1 MTVNAKIAKA
11 DYNTIR
17 TKVVDVLG
25 VGSIDYGYGQT
36 VRSSAVDESNKVT
49 VNEWGNLYYDIVN
62 CFVHQTGAGPASA
75 TLAVDGSVIKHST
88 DITTI
93 TAERS
98 GTNLLVYQ
106 VASGML
112 AVGQTISGTGIVGT
126 PVITAASGPLTVTVT
141 HSAVSPPTVTGTGP
155 YSVTYTIPV
164 EPLAPP
170 VALVTGAATTGAATS
185 TTNPP
190 VAGGISYVIAGN
202 SNPTFNGTFIA
213 SASTT
218 TSITLRYQNDPLRTV
233 SPTYATNLSVTARAV
248 YDAAGGLSAVGPN
261 GIFTGKSIFY
271 LTASDYNTA
280 ITSGRFSIGDGISG
294 TGIPSNTHIT
304 AIASAKT
311 VIGSDEYYAI
321 TINNSFS
328 ATQSGTVL
336 LSVGSADTRLK
347 LSSTVGIETGMTISG
362 TGFSTQTVSSILN
375 ATVIILS
382 AAPST
387 TPSGTITFRVPYGSG
402 TTTLA
407 SSPTSNPWG
416 RNIWTLNTSQTL
428 SSRSLTAENT
438 ATTHPIT
445 QYDTFANTIRTN
457 RFNVGA
463 GQSFT
468 TTKGT
473 VSETWPG
480 TYGASW
486 NTTIKSTIR
495 VQFTSAANARHFFN
509 SGGEIRFNS
518 SRTGSTARAQDLAWT
533 TLLTT
538 AATKAFGG
546 NKPTIG
552 VGALNGTNFYRLTS
566 TFQEWTFTSYSSPYT
581 ANKWSITARC
591 RDVANNSLGTSA
603 DIEFQ
608 SEWID
613 GYVDPGNFPL
623 DVPQD
628 VDKVTGT
635 ISLTVTTLEATGILQ
650 PSGAGTFVV
659 ESPIVTIS
667 AITP

>member
-185 TTNPP
+185 TTSPP

-248 YDAAGGLSAVGPN
+248 YDAAGGLSAAGPN

>member
-1 MTVNAKIAKA
+1 MSVNSKIRKS

-112 AVGQTISGTGIVGT
+112 AVDQTISGTGIVGT

-321 TINNSFS
+321 TVNNSFS
-328 ATQSGTVL
+328 STQSGTVS
-336 LSVGSADTRLK
+336 LSVGSAGTRLK
-347 LSSTVGIETGMTISG
+347 LSSTAGIETGMTISG

-387 TPSGTITFRVPYGSG
+387 TPSGAITFSVPYGSG

-428 SSRSLTAENT
+428 SSRSLTAENI
-438 ATTHPIT
+438 TTPYPIT
-445 QYDTFANTIRTN
+445 QYDTFANTIVPN

-486 NTTIKSTIR
+486 NTTIRSTIR

-552 VGALNGTNFYRLTS
+552 VGTLNGQNFYRLTN

-613 GYVDPGNFPL
+613 GYVDPGSMFL
-623 DVPQD
+623 DVPND

-650 PSGAGTFVV
+650 PVGTGAFAV
-659 ESPIVTIS
+659 ESPIVTVS

>member
-36 VRSSAVDESNKVT
+36 VRSSAVDEDSKVT
-49 VNEWGNLYYDIVN
+49 VNEWGNLYYDILN
-62 CFVHQTGAGPASA
+62 CYVHQTGSGPASPSS
-75 TLAVDGSVIKHST
+75 AVDGDIIKSDN

-126 PVITAASGPLTVTVT
+126 PVITAASGPLTVTVS
-141 HSAVSPPTVTGTGP
+141 HSTVSPPTVTGVGP
-155 YSVTYTIPV
+155 YSVTYTIPT
-164 EPLAPP
+164 EPISPP
-170 VALVTGAATTGAATS
+170 VAVTS
-185 TTNPP
+185 IP
-190 VAGGISYVIAGN
+190 VTGGISYVIAGN
-202 SNPTFNGTFIA
+202 SNATFNGTFIA
-213 SASTT
+213 TASTT
-218 TSITLRYQNDPLRTV
+218 TSITLRYQNDPLRRV

-261 GIFTGKSIFY
+261 GIYIGKSIFY
-271 LTASDYNTA
+271 LTVSDYNTA
-280 ITSGRFSIGDGISG
+280 VTSGSFSIGDGISG

-321 TINNSFS
+321 TVNNSFS
-328 ATQSGTVL
+328 STQSGTVS
-336 LSVGSADTRLK
+336 LSVGSAGTRLK
-347 LSSTVGIETGMTISG
+347 LSSTAGIETGMTISG

-387 TPSGTITFRVPYGSG
+387 TPSGAITFSVPYGSG

-428 SSRSLTAENT
+428 SSRSLTAENI
-438 ATTHPIT
+438 TTPYPIT
-445 QYDTFANTIRTN
+445 QYDTFANTIVAN

-486 NTTIKSTIR
+486 NTTIRSTIR

-552 VGALNGTNFYRLTS
+552 VGTLNGQNFYRLTN

-613 GYVDPGNFPL
+613 GYVDPGSMFL
-623 DVPQD
+623 DVPND

-650 PSGAGTFVV
+650 PVGTGAFAV
-659 ESPIVTIS
+659 ESPIVTVS

>member
-1 MTVNAKIAKA
+1 MSVNSKIRKT

-36 VRSSAVDESNKVT
+36 VRSSAVDEDSKVT
-49 VNEWGNLYYDIVN
+49 VNEWGNLYYDILN
-62 CFVHQTGAGPASA
+62 CYVHQTGSGPASPSS
-75 TLAVDGSVIKHST
+75 AVDGDIIKSDN

-126 PVITAASGPLTVTVT
+126 PVITAASGPLTVTVS
-141 HSAVSPPTVTGTGP
+141 HSTVSPPTVTGVGP
-155 YSVTYTIPV
+155 YSVTYTIPT
-164 EPLAPP
+164 EPISPP
-170 VALVTGAATTGAATS
+170 VAVTS
-185 TTNPP
+185 IP
-190 VAGGISYVIAGN
+190 VTGGISYVIAGN
-202 SNPTFNGTFIA
+202 SNATFNGTFIA
-213 SASTT
+213 TASTT
-218 TSITLRYQNDPLRTV
+218 TSITLRYQNDPLRRV

-261 GIFTGKSIFY
+261 GIYIGKSIFY
-271 LTASDYNTA
+271 LTVSDYNTA
-280 ITSGRFSIGDGISG
+280 VTSGSFSIGDGISG

-321 TINNSFS
+321 TVNNSFS
-328 ATQSGTVL
+328 STQSGTVS
-336 LSVGSADTRLK
+336 LSVGSAGTRLK
-347 LSSTVGIETGMTISG
+347 LSSTAGIETGMTISG

-387 TPSGTITFRVPYGSG
+387 TPSGAITFSVPYGSG

-428 SSRSLTAENT
+428 SSRSLTAENI
-438 ATTHPIT
+438 TTPYPIT
-445 QYDTFANTIRTN
+445 QYDTFANTIVAN

-486 NTTIKSTIR
+486 NTTIRSTIR

-552 VGALNGTNFYRLTS
+552 VGTLNGQNFYRLTN

-613 GYVDPGNFPL
+613 GYVDPGSMFL
-623 DVPQD
+623 DVPND

-650 PSGAGTFVV
+650 PVGTGAFAV
-659 ESPIVTIS
+659 ESPIVTVS

>member
-1 MTVNAKIAKA
+1 MSVNSKIRKT

-36 VRSSAVDESNKVT
+36 VRSSAVDEDTRISI
-49 VNEWGNLYYDIVN
+49 NEWSNLYYDIVN
-62 CFVHQTGAGPASA
+62 CYVHQTGAVPPSA
-75 TLAVDGSVIKHST
+75 AIVLDGDVVKHST
-88 DITTI
+88 DVTAI
-93 TAERS
+93 TAARS
-98 GTNLLVYQ
+98 GTSLLVYR
-106 VASGML
+106 VTSGML
-112 AVGQTISGTGIVGT
+112 AVGQTISGGGIVGT

-141 HSAVSPPTVTGTGP
+141 HSAGSPPTVTGVGP
-155 YSVTYTIPV
+155 YSVTYTIPT
-164 EPLAPP
+164 EPIAPP
-170 VALVTGAATTGAATS
+170 VSVTS
-185 TTNPP
+185 TTSPP
-190 VAGGISYVIAGN
+190 VTGGISYVIAGN
-202 SNPTFNGTFIA
+202 SNATFNGTFIA
-213 SASTT
+213 TASTT
-218 TSITLRYQNDPLRTV
+218 TSITLRYQNDPLRRA
-233 SPTYATNLSVTARAV
+233 SPTCATNLSVTARAV
-248 YDAAGGLSAVGPN
+248 YDAAGALSAIGPN
-261 GIFTGKSIFY
+261 GIFIGKNIFY
-271 LTASDYNTA
+271 LTVADYNTA
-280 ITSGRFSIGDGISG
+280 VTSGRFSIDDGISG

-311 VIGSDEYYAI
+311 LIGSDEYYAI
-321 TINNSFS
+321 TINNNFS
-328 ATQSGTVL
+328 STQSGTVS

-347 LSSTVGIETGMTISG
+347 LSSTVGIEPGMTISG
-362 TGFSTQTVSSILN
+362 TGFTTQTVSSVLN

-382 AAPST
+382 AAPGS
-387 TPSGTITFRVPYGSG
+387 TPSGTITFSVPYGSG

-428 SSRSLTAENT
+428 SAGSLTAENT
-438 ATTHPIT
+438 TTPYPNT
-445 QYDTFANTIRTN
+445 QYDTFANTIVAN
-457 RFNVGA
+457 RFDVGA

-480 TYGASW
+480 IYGASW
-486 NTTIKSTIR
+486 NSTIRSTIR

-518 SRTGSTARAQDLAWT
+518 SRTGSTTRAQDLAWT
-533 TLLTT
+533 TLLST

-552 VGALNGTNFYRLTS
+552 VGALNGQNFYRLTS
-566 TFQEWTFTSYSSPYT
+566 TFQEWTSTAYSSPYT
-581 ANKWSITARC
+581 ANRWRITARC

-608 SEWID
+608 AEWID
-613 GYVDPGNFPL
+613 GYVDPGNFPG
-623 DVPQD
+623 DTPDD
-628 VDKVTGT
+628 VDKVSGT
-635 ISLTVTTLEATGILQ
+635 ISLTVTTLEATGVLQ
-650 PSGAGTFVV
+650 PAGVGAFAV
-659 ESPIVTIS
+659 ESPTVTIS

>member
-1 MTVNAKIAKA
+1 MSVNSKIRKS

-36 VRSSAVDESNKVT
+36 VRSSAVDEETRIT
-49 VNEWGNLYYDIVN
+49 VNEWSNLYYDIVN
-62 CFVHQTGAGPASA
+62 CYVHQTGAAPPSPASVA
-75 TLAVDGSVIKHST
+75 DGDVVKHST
-88 DITTI
+88 DVTAI
-93 TAERS
+93 TAARS
-98 GTNLLVYQ
+98 GTSLLVYQ
-106 VASGML
+106 VTSGML
-112 AVGQTISGTGIVGT
+112 AVGQTISGAGIVGT
-126 PVITAASGPLTVTVT
+126 PVITAASGPLTVTVSN
-141 HSAVSPPTVTGTGP
+141 SAGSPPTVTGVGP
-155 YSVTYTIPV
+155 YSVTYTIPT
-164 EPLAPP
+164 EPIAPP
-170 VALVTGAATTGAATS
+170 IAVTS
-185 TTNPP
+185 TTSPP
-190 VAGGISYVIAGN
+190 VTGGISYVIAGN
-202 SNPTFNGTFIA
+202 SNATFNGTFTA
-213 SASTT
+213 TASTT
-218 TSITLRYQNDPLRTV
+218 TSITLRYQNDPLRRVT
-233 SPTYATNLSVTARAV
+233 PTYATNLSVTARAV
-248 YDAAGGLSAVGPN
+248 YDAAGALSAVGPN
-261 GIFTGKSIFY
+261 GIFIGKSIFY
-271 LTASDYNTA
+271 LTVSDYNTA
-280 ITSGRFSIGDGISG
+280 VNSGRFSIGDGISG
-294 TGIPSNTHIT
+294 TGIPLNTHIT

-311 VIGSDEYYAI
+311 VIGSDEYYAV

-328 ATQSGTVL
+328 ATQSGTVS

-362 TGFSTQTVSSILN
+362 TGFTTQTVSSILN
-375 ATVIILS
+375 ETVIILS
-382 AAPST
+382 AAPGT
-387 TPSGTITFRVPYGSG
+387 TPSGTITFSAPYGSG

-428 SSRSLTAENT
+428 SAASLTAENT
-438 ATTHPIT
+438 TTPHPNT

-486 NTTIKSTIR
+486 NTTIRSTIR
-495 VQFTSAANARHFFN
+495 VQFTSAANARYFFN

-518 SRTGSTARAQDLAWT
+518 SRSGSTARAQDLAWT

-552 VGALNGTNFYRLTS
+552 VGALDGTNFYRLTS
-566 TFQEWTFTSYSSPYT
+566 SFQEWTSTSYSSPYT
-581 ANKWSITARC
+581 ANRWRITARC

-613 GYVDPGNFPL
+613 GYVDPGNYFL
-623 DVPQD
+623 DVPND
-628 VDKVTGT
+628 EDKVTGT
-635 ISLTVTTLEATGILQ
+635 ISLTVSTLEATGVLQ
-650 PSGAGTFVV
+650 PAGAGTFAV

>member
-1 MTVNAKIAKA
+1 MTVNAKIRKV

-17 TKVVDVLG
+17 TKVTDVLG
-25 VGSIDYGYGQT
+25 VGSIDKGYGQT

-62 CFVHQTGAGPASA
+62 CFVHQTGAGPASPVIPVNGDTIKSDVDA
-75 TLAVDGSVIKHST
+75 TV
-88 DITTI
+88 I
-93 TAERS
+93 TAARS
-98 GTNLLVYQ
+98 GTSLIVYQ
-106 VASGML
+106 VTSGML
-112 AVGQTISGTGIVGT
+112 AVGQTISGSGIVGT
-126 PVITAASGPLTVTVT
+126 PVITAASGPLTATVT

-155 YSVTYTIPV
+155 YSVIYTIPV

-170 VALVTGAATTGAATS
+170 VALVTGAATTGAAASTS
-185 TTNPP
+185 SPP
-190 VAGGISYVIAGN
+190 VTGGISYAISGN

-218 TSITLRYQNDPLRTV
+218 TSITLRYQNDPLRRV
-233 SPTYATNLSVTARAV
+233 IPTYSTNLSVTASAV
-248 YDAAGGLSAVGPN
+248 YNASGSLDSAGPN
-261 GIFTGKSIFY
+261 GIFTGNSIFY
-271 LTASDYNTA
+271 LTVSDYNTA
-280 ITSGRFSIGDGISG
+280 VNSGRFSIGDGISG

-311 VIGSDEYYAI
+311 LIGSDEYYAI
-321 TINNSFS
+321 TVNNSFS
-328 ATQSGTVL
+328 ATQSGTVS
-336 LSVGSADTRLK
+336 LSVGSAGIRLK
-347 LSSTVGIETGMTISG
+347 LSSTVGIEPGMSISG
-362 TGFSTQTVSSILN
+362 TGFTTQTVSSVLN
-375 ATVIILS
+375 ATVVILS

-387 TPSGTITFRVPYGSG
+387 TPSGTITFSVPYGSG

-407 SSPTSNPWG
+407 ASPTSNPWG
-416 RNIWTLNTSQTL
+416 RNVWTLSTSQTL
-428 SSRSLTAENT
+428 ASRSLTAENP
-438 ATTHPIT
+438 TTRHPIT
-445 QYDTFANTIRTN
+445 QYDTFANTIVAN

-486 NTTIKSTIR
+486 NTTIRSTIR

-518 SRTGSTARAQDLAWT
+518 SRSGSTARAQDLAWT

-546 NKPTIG
+546 NKPTTG

-608 SEWID
+608 SLWID
-613 GYVDPGNFPL
+613 GYVDPGSMFL
-623 DVPQD
+623 DVPND

-635 ISLTVTTLEATGILQ
+635 ISLTVSTLEATGILQ
-650 PSGAGTFVV
+650 PAGTGAFVV
-659 ESPIVTIS
+659 ESPIVTVS

>member
-1 MTVNAKIAKA
+1 MTVNARIRRS

-49 VNEWGNLYYDIVN
+49 INEWGNLYFDIVN
-62 CFVHQTGAGPASA
+62 CYVHQTGAAPPSPV
-75 TLAVDGSVIKHST
+75 TVSDGNIIKHST
-88 DITTI
+88 DVTTI
-93 TAERS
+93 TAARS
-98 GTNLLVYQ
+98 GTSLLVYQ
-106 VASGML
+106 VTSGML

-126 PVITAASGPLTVTVT
+126 PAITAASGPLTVTVS
-141 HSAVSPPTVTGTGP
+141 HSAISPPTVTGVGP
-155 YSVTYTIPV
+155 YSVTYTIPT
-164 EPLAPP
+164 EPIAPP
-170 VALVTGAATTGAATS
+170 VSVTS
-185 TTNPP
+185 TTSPP
-190 VAGGISYVIAGN
+190 VTGGISYVIAGN
-202 SNPTFNGTFIA
+202 SNATFNGTFIA
-213 SASTT
+213 TASTT
-218 TSITLRYQNDPLRTV
+218 TSITLRYQNDPLRRVT
-233 SPTYATNLSVTARAV
+233 PTYATNLSVTARAV
-248 YDAAGGLSAVGPN
+248 YDAAGALSAVGPN
-261 GIFTGKSIFY
+261 GIFIGKSIFY
-271 LTASDYNTA
+271 LTVSDYNTA
-280 ITSGRFSIGDGISG
+280 VNSGRFSIGDGISG
-294 TGIPSNTHIT
+294 TGIPLNTHIT

-311 VIGSDEYYAI
+311 VIGSTEYYAI

-328 ATQSGTVL
+328 ATQSGTVS

-362 TGFSTQTVSSILN
+362 TGFTTQTVSSILN
-375 ATVIILS
+375 ETVIILS
-382 AAPST
+382 AAPGT
-387 TPSGTITFRVPYGSG
+387 TPSGTITFSVPYGSG

-428 SSRSLTAENT
+428 SAGSLTAENT
-438 ATTHPIT
+438 TTAHPNT
-445 QYDTFANTIRTN
+445 QYDTFANTIVAN

-486 NTTIKSTIR
+486 STTIRSTIR

-552 VGALNGTNFYRLTS
+552 VGALNGQNFYRLTS
-566 TFQEWTFTSYSSPYT
+566 SFQEWTSTSYSSPYT
-581 ANKWSITARC
+581 ANRWIITARC

-635 ISLTVTTLEATGILQ
+635 ISLTVSTLEATGVLQ
-650 PSGAGTFVV
+650 PAGAGTFAV

>member
-1 MTVNAKIAKA
+1 MTVNAKIRRV
-11 DYNTIR
+11 DYNNIR
-17 TKVVDVLG
+17 TKVTDVLG

-36 VRSSAVDESNKVT
+36 VRSSAVSESNKVT

-62 CFVHQTGAGPASA
+62 CYVHQTGAGPASPVS
-75 TLAVDGSVIKHST
+75 TTDGAIIKSDT
-88 DITTI
+88 DITVI
-93 TAERS
+93 TAARS
-98 GTNLLVYQ
+98 GTSLIVYQ
-106 VASGML
+106 VTSGML
-112 AVGQTISGTGIVGT
+112 AVGQTISGSGIVGT

-141 HSAVSPPTVTGTGP
+141 HSAVSPPTVSGTSP

-170 VALVTGAATTGAATS
+170 VALVTGAATTGAAIS
-185 TTNPP
+185 TTAPP
-190 VAGGISYVIAGN
+190 VTGGISYVIAGN

-213 SASTT
+213 TGSTT
-218 TSITLRYQNDPLRTV
+218 TSITLRYQNDPLRRVT
-233 SPTYATNLSVTARAV
+233 PTYEGGIVIGASSVYNASGSL
-248 YDAAGGLSAVGPN
+248 DSAGPN
-261 GIFTGKSIFY
+261 GLFIGKNIFY
-271 LTASDYNTA
+271 LTVANYNTV
-280 ITSGRFSIGDGISG
+280 ITTGLFSIGDGVSG
-294 TGIPSNTHIT
+294 AGIPSNTYIT
-304 AIASAKT
+304 NIASEKT
-311 VIGSDEYYAI
+311 VIGSAEYYAI
-321 TINNSFS
+321 TLNNNFSSTELGMLPIN
-328 ATQSGTVL
+328 
-336 LSVGSADTRLK
+336 VGSAGTRLK

-362 TGFSTQTVSSILN
+362 TGFTTQTVSSVLN
-375 ATVIILS
+375 ETVVILS

-387 TPSGTITFRVPYGSG
+387 TPSGAITFSVPYGSG

-407 SSPTSNPWG
+407 TSPTSNPWG
-416 RNIWTLNTSQTL
+416 RNVWTLNTSQTL
-428 SSRSLTAENT
+428 ASRSLTAENT
-438 ATTHPIT
+438 TTRHPIT
-445 QYDTFANTIRTN
+445 QYDEFANAIVAN

-486 NTTIKSTIR
+486 NTTIRSTIR
-495 VQFTSAANARHFFN
+495 VRFSSAANARHFFN

-566 TFQEWTFTSYSSPYT
+566 SFQEWTFTSYSSPYT

-591 RDVANNSLGTSA
+591 RDVADNSLGTSA

-613 GYVDPGNFPL
+613 GYVDPGDYFL

-635 ISLTVTTLEATGILQ
+635 ISLTVSTLEATGILQ
-650 PSGAGTFVV
+650 PVGTGTFAV

>member
-1 MTVNAKIAKA
+1 MSVNSKIRKS

-49 VNEWGNLYYDIVN
+49 INEWSNLYYDIVN
-62 CFVHQTGAGPASA
+62 CYVHQTGAAPPSPVSVA
-75 TLAVDGSVIKHST
+75 DGDVIKHST
-88 DITTI
+88 DVTAI
-93 TAERS
+93 TAARS
-98 GTNLLVYQ
+98 GTSLLVYQ
-106 VASGML
+106 VTSGML
-112 AVGQTISGTGIVGT
+112 AVGQTISGAGIVGT
-126 PVITAASGPLTVTVT
+126 PVITAASGPLTVTVS
-141 HSAVSPPTVTGTGP
+141 HSAGSPPTVTGTGP
-155 YSVTYTIPV
+155 YSVTYTIPT
-164 EPLAPP
+164 EPIAPP
-170 VALVTGAATTGAATS
+170 VSVTS
-185 TTNPP
+185 TTSPP
-190 VAGGISYVIAGN
+190 VTGGISYVIAGN
-202 SNPTFNGTFIA
+202 SNATFNGTFIA
-213 SASTT
+213 TASTT
-218 TSITLRYQNDPLRTV
+218 TSITLRYQNDPLRRVT
-233 SPTYATNLSVTARAV
+233 PTYATNLSVTARAV
-248 YDAAGGLSAVGPN
+248 YDAAGALSAVGPN
-261 GIFTGKSIFY
+261 GIFIGKSIFY
-271 LTASDYNTA
+271 LTVSDYNTA
-280 ITSGRFSIGDGISG
+280 VNSGRFSIGDGISG
-294 TGIPSNTHIT
+294 TGIPLNTHIT

-328 ATQSGTVL
+328 ATQAGTVS

-362 TGFSTQTVSSILN
+362 TGFTTQTVSSILN
-375 ATVIILS
+375 ETVIILS
-382 AAPST
+382 AAPGT
-387 TPSGTITFRVPYGSG
+387 TPSGTITFSVPYGSG

-428 SSRSLTAENT
+428 SAGSLTAENT
-438 ATTHPIT
+438 TTLHPTT
-445 QYDTFANTIRTN
+445 QYDTFANTIVSN

-486 NTTIKSTIR
+486 STTIRSTIR

-546 NKPTIG
+546 NKPTVG
-552 VGALNGTNFYRLTS
+552 VGALNGQNFYRLTS
-566 TFQEWTFTSYSSPYT
+566 SFQEWTSTSYSSPYT
-581 ANKWSITARC
+581 ANRWRITARC
-591 RDVANNSLGTSA
+591 RDVVDNSLGTSA

-623 DVPQD
+623 DVPDD

-635 ISLTVTTLEATGILQ
+635 ISLTVSTLEATGVLQ
-650 PSGAGTFVV
+650 PAGTGPFVV
-659 ESPIVTIS
+659 ESPTVTIS

>member
-1 MTVNAKIAKA
+1 MTVNARIRKS

-49 VNEWGNLYYDIVN
+49 INEWSNLYYDIVN
-62 CFVHQTGAGPASA
+62 CYVHQTGAAPPSPVSVA
-75 TLAVDGSVIKHST
+75 DGDVIKHST
-88 DITTI
+88 DVTAI
-93 TAERS
+93 TAARS
-98 GTNLLVYQ
+98 GTSLLVYQ
-106 VASGML
+106 VTSGML
-112 AVGQTISGTGIVGT
+112 AVGQTISGAGIVGT
-126 PVITAASGPLTVTVT
+126 PVITAASGPLTVTVS
-141 HSAVSPPTVTGTGP
+141 HSAGSPPTVTGTGP
-155 YSVTYTIPV
+155 YSVTYTIPT
-164 EPLAPP
+164 EPIAPP
-170 VALVTGAATTGAATS
+170 VSVTS
-185 TTNPP
+185 TTSPP
-190 VAGGISYVIAGN
+190 VTGGISYVIAGN
-202 SNPTFNGTFIA
+202 SNATFNGTFTA
-213 SASTT
+213 TASTT
-218 TSITLRYQNDPLRTV
+218 TSITLRYQNDPLRRVT
-233 SPTYATNLSVTARAV
+233 PTYATNLSVTARAV
-248 YDAAGGLSAVGPN
+248 YDAAGALSAVGPN
-261 GIFTGKSIFY
+261 GIFIGKSIFY
-271 LTASDYNTA
+271 LTVSDYNTA
-280 ITSGRFSIGDGISG
+280 VNSGRFSIGDGISG
-294 TGIPSNTHIT
+294 TGIPLNTHIT

-328 ATQSGTVL
+328 ATQAGTVS

-362 TGFSTQTVSSILN
+362 TGFTTQTVSSILN
-375 ATVIILS
+375 ETVIILS
-382 AAPST
+382 SAPGT
-387 TPSGTITFRVPYGSG
+387 TPSGTITFSVPYGSG

-428 SSRSLTAENT
+428 SAGSLTAENT
-438 ATTHPIT
+438 TTTHPTT
-445 QYDTFANTIRTN
+445 QYDTFANTIVAN
-457 RFNVGA
+457 RFNVDA
-463 GQSFT
+463 SQSFT

-486 NTTIKSTIR
+486 NSTIRSTIR
-495 VQFTSAANARHFFN
+495 VQFTSAANARYFFN

-518 SRTGSTARAQDLAWT
+518 SRTGSTARSQDLAWT

-546 NKPTIG
+546 NKPTTG
-552 VGALNGTNFYRLTS
+552 VGTLNGQNFYRLTS
-566 TFQEWTFTSYSSPYT
+566 SFQEWTSTAYSSPYT
-581 ANKWSITARC
+581 LNRWRITARC
-591 RDVANNSLGTSA
+591 RDVADNSLGTSA

-613 GYVDPGNFPL
+613 GYVDPGNFPG
-623 DVPQD
+623 DTPDD

-635 ISLTVTTLEATGILQ
+635 FSLTVTTLEATGVLQ
-650 PSGAGTFVV
+650 PAGAGSFVV
-659 ESPIVTIS
+659 ESPIVTVS

>member
-1 MTVNAKIAKA
+1 
-11 DYNTIR
+11 
-17 TKVVDVLG
+17 
-25 VGSIDYGYGQT
+25 
-36 VRSSAVDESNKVT
+36 
-49 VNEWGNLYYDIVN
+49 
-62 CFVHQTGAGPASA
+62 
-75 TLAVDGSVIKHST
+75 
-88 DITTI
+88 
-93 TAERS
+93 
-98 GTNLLVYQ
+98 
-106 VASGML
+106 
-112 AVGQTISGTGIVGT
+112 
-126 PVITAASGPLTVTVT
+126 
-141 HSAVSPPTVTGTGP
+141 
-155 YSVTYTIPV
+155 
-164 EPLAPP
+164 
-170 VALVTGAATTGAATS
+170 
-185 TTNPP
+185 
-190 VAGGISYVIAGN
+190 
-202 SNPTFNGTFIA
+202 
-213 SASTT
+213 
-218 TSITLRYQNDPLRTV
+218 
-233 SPTYATNLSVTARAV
+233 V
-248 YDAAGGLSAVGPN
+248 YDAAGGLSAAGPN

>member
-1 MTVNAKIAKA
+1 MPVNDKIFKA

-36 VRSSAVDESNKVT
+36 VRSSPVDESNKVT
-49 VNEWGNLYYDIVN
+49 VNEWGNLYYDILN
-62 CFVHQTGAGPASA
+62 CYVHQTGAAPPSP
-75 TLAVDGSVIKHST
+75 VSVAEGNLVKHST
-88 DITTI
+88 DVTTI
-93 TAERS
+93 TAARS

-106 VASGML
+106 VTSGML
-112 AVGQTISGTGIVGT
+112 AVGQTISGAGIVGT
-126 PVITAASGPLTVTVT
+126 PVITSESGPLTVTVS
-141 HSAVSPPTVTGTGP
+141 HSAGSPPTVTGTGP
-155 YSVTYTIPV
+155 YSVTYTIPT
-164 EPLAPP
+164 EPIAPP
-170 VALVTGAATTGAATS
+170 VAVTS
-185 TTNPP
+185 TTSPP
-190 VAGGISYVIAGN
+190 LTGGISYVIAGN
-202 SNPTFNGTFIA
+202 SNATFNGTFVA
-213 SASTT
+213 TASTT
-218 TSITLRYQNDPLRTV
+218 TSITLRYQNDPLRRAT
-233 SPTYATNLSVTARAV
+233 PTYATNLSVTARAV
-248 YDAAGGLSAVGPN
+248 YDAAGALSAVGPN
-261 GIFTGKSIFY
+261 GIFIGKSIFY
-271 LTASDYNTA
+271 LTVSDYNTA
-280 ITSGRFSIGDGISG
+280 VTSGRFSIGDGISG
-294 TGIPSNTHIT
+294 TGIPSNTYIT
-304 AIASAKT
+304 EIATAKT
-311 VIGSDEYYAI
+311 VIGSTEYYAI

-328 ATQSGTVL
+328 TTQSGTVS

-347 LSSTVGIETGMTISG
+347 LSSTVGIEPGMSISG
-362 TGFSTQTVSSILN
+362 TGFTTQTVSSILN
-375 ATVIILS
+375 ATVVILS
-382 AAPST
+382 AAPGS
-387 TPSGTITFRVPYGSG
+387 TPSGTITFSVPYGSG

-428 SSRSLTAENT
+428 SAGSLTAENT
-438 ATTHPIT
+438 TTNHPIT

-457 RFNVGA
+457 RFNVDA
-463 GQSFT
+463 SQSFT

-486 NTTIKSTIR
+486 NTTIRSTIR
-495 VQFTSAANARHFFN
+495 VQFTSAANARYFFN

-518 SRTGSTARAQDLAWT
+518 SRSGSTARAQDLAWT

-552 VGALNGTNFYRLTS
+552 VGALNGQNFYRLTS
-566 TFQEWTFTSYSSPYT
+566 SFQEWTSTAYSSPYT
-581 ANKWSITARC
+581 ANRWRITARC
-591 RDVANNSLGTSA
+591 RDVADNSLGTSA

-613 GYVDPGNFPL
+613 GYVDPGNYYL
-623 DVPQD
+623 DVPDD

-635 ISLTVTTLEATGILQ
+635 ISLTVSTLEATGVLQ
-650 PSGAGTFVV
+650 PAGAGTFAV

>member
-1 MTVNAKIAKA
+1 MSVNSKIRKT

-36 VRSSAVDESNKVT
+36 VRSSAVDEDTRISI
-49 VNEWGNLYYDIVN
+49 NEWSNLYYDIVN
-62 CFVHQTGAGPASA
+62 CYVHQTGAVPPSA
-75 TLAVDGSVIKHST
+75 AIVLDGDVVKHST
-88 DITTI
+88 DVTAI
-93 TAERS
+93 TAARS
-98 GTNLLVYQ
+98 GTSLLVYQ
-106 VASGML
+106 VTSGML
-112 AVGQTISGTGIVGT
+112 AVGQTISGGGIVGT

-141 HSAVSPPTVTGTGP
+141 HSAGSPPTVTGVGP
-155 YSVTYTIPV
+155 YSVTYTIPT
-164 EPLAPP
+164 EPIAPP
-170 VALVTGAATTGAATS
+170 VSVTS
-185 TTNPP
+185 TTSPP
-190 VAGGISYVIAGN
+190 VTGGISYVIAGN
-202 SNPTFNGTFIA
+202 SNATFNGTFIA
-213 SASTT
+213 TASTT
-218 TSITLRYQNDPLRTV
+218 TSITLRYQNDPLRRA
-233 SPTYATNLSVTARAV
+233 SPTCATNLSVTARAV
-248 YDAAGGLSAVGPN
+248 YDAAGALSAIGPN
-261 GIFTGKSIFY
+261 GIFIGKNIFY
-271 LTASDYNTA
+271 LTVADYNTA
-280 ITSGRFSIGDGISG
+280 VTSGRFSIDDGISG

-311 VIGSDEYYAI
+311 LIGSDEYYAI
-321 TINNSFS
+321 TINNNFS
-328 ATQSGTVL
+328 STQSGTVS

-347 LSSTVGIETGMTISG
+347 LSSTVGIEPGMTISG
-362 TGFSTQTVSSILN
+362 TGFTTQTVSSVLN

-382 AAPST
+382 AAPGS
-387 TPSGTITFRVPYGSG
+387 TPSGTITFSVPYGSG

-428 SSRSLTAENT
+428 SAGSLTAENT
-438 ATTHPIT
+438 TTPYPNT
-445 QYDTFANTIRTN
+445 QYDTFANTIVAN
-457 RFNVGA
+457 RFDVGA

-480 TYGASW
+480 IYGASW
-486 NTTIKSTIR
+486 NSTIRSTIR

-518 SRTGSTARAQDLAWT
+518 SRTGSTTRAQDLAWT
-533 TLLTT
+533 TLLST

-552 VGALNGTNFYRLTS
+552 VGALNGQNFYRLTS
-566 TFQEWTFTSYSSPYT
+566 TFQEWTSTAYSSPYT
-581 ANKWSITARC
+581 ANRWRITARC

-608 SEWID
+608 AEWID
-613 GYVDPGNFPL
+613 GYVDPGNFPG
-623 DVPQD
+623 DTPDD
-628 VDKVTGT
+628 VDKVSGT
-635 ISLTVTTLEATGILQ
+635 ISLTVTTLEATGVLQ
-650 PSGAGTFVV
+650 PAGVGAFAV
-659 ESPIVTIS
+659 ESPTVTIS

>member
-1 MTVNAKIAKA
+1 MSVNSKIRKS

-62 CFVHQTGAGPASA
+62 CYVHQTGAAPPSPASVA
-75 TLAVDGSVIKHST
+75 DGDVVKHST
-88 DITTI
+88 DVTAI
-93 TAERS
+93 TAARS

-106 VASGML
+106 VTSGML
-112 AVGQTISGTGIVGT
+112 AVGQTISGSGIVGT
-126 PVITAASGPLTVTVT
+126 PVITAANGPLTVTVS
-141 HSAVSPPTVTGTGP
+141 HSAVSPPTVTGVGP
-155 YSVTYTIPV
+155 YSVTYAIPT
-164 EPLAPP
+164 EPIAPP
-170 VALVTGAATTGAATS
+170 IAVTS
-185 TTNPP
+185 TTSPP
-190 VAGGISYVIAGN
+190 VTGGISYVIAGN
-202 SNPTFNGTFIA
+202 SNVTFNGTFIA
-213 SASTT
+213 TASTT
-218 TSITLRYQNDPLRTV
+218 TSITLRYQNDPLRRVT
-233 SPTYATNLSVTARAV
+233 PTCATNLSVTARAV
-248 YDAAGGLSAVGPN
+248 YDAAGSLSAVGPN
-261 GIFTGKSIFY
+261 GIFIGKTIFY
-271 LTASDYNTA
+271 LTVSDYNTA
-280 ITSGRFSIGDGISG
+280 VNSGRFSIGDGISG

-328 ATQSGTVL
+328 STQSGTVS

-347 LSSTVGIETGMTISG
+347 LSSTVGIENGMTISG
-362 TGFSTQTVSSILN
+362 TGFTTQTVSSIVN
-375 ATVIILS
+375 STVIILS
-382 AAPST
+382 AVPGT
-387 TPSGTITFRVPYGSG
+387 TPSGTITFSAPYGSG

-428 SSRSLTAENT
+428 SSGSLTAENT
-438 ATTHPIT
+438 TTQHPNT

-486 NTTIKSTIR
+486 NTTIRSTIR

-552 VGALNGTNFYRLTS
+552 VGALNGQNFYRLTS
-566 TFQEWTFTSYSSPYT
+566 SFQEWTSTAYSSPYT
-581 ANKWSITARC
+581 ANRWRITARC
-591 RDVANNSLGTSA
+591 RDVADNSLGTSA

-613 GYVDPGNFPL
+613 GYVDPGNYYL
-623 DVPQD
+623 DVPND

-635 ISLTVTTLEATGILQ
+635 ISLTVSTLEATGVLQ
-650 PSGAGTFVV
+650 PAGAGTFVV

>member
-1 MTVNAKIAKA
+1 MTVNAKIRKV

-62 CFVHQTGAGPASA
+62 CYVHQTGAGPASPVIP
-75 TLAVDGSVIKHST
+75 VDGDTIKSDT
-88 DITTI
+88 DITII
-93 TAERS
+93 TAARS
-98 GTNLLVYQ
+98 STNLLVYQ
-106 VASGML
+106 VTSGML

-126 PVITAASGPLTVTVT
+126 PVITAANGPLTVTVS

-155 YSVTYTIPV
+155 YSVTYTIPT
-164 EPLAPP
+164 EPIAPP
-170 VALVTGAATTGAATS
+170 IAVTS
-185 TTNPP
+185 TTSPP
-190 VAGGISYVIAGN
+190 VTGGISYVIAGN
-202 SNPTFNGTFIA
+202 SNNTFNGTFIA
-213 SASTT
+213 TASTT
-218 TSITLRYQNDPLRTV
+218 TSITLRYQNDPLRRAT
-233 SPTYATNLSVTARAV
+233 PTYATNLSVTARAV
-248 YDAAGGLSAVGPN
+248 YDAAGALSAVGPN
-261 GIFTGKSIFY
+261 GVFIGKSIFY
-271 LTASDYNTA
+271 LTVSDYNTA
-280 ITSGRFSIGDGISG
+280 VNSGRFSIGDGISG

-321 TINNSFS
+321 TVNNSFS
-328 ATQSGTVL
+328 ATQSGTVS
-336 LSVGSADTRLK
+336 LSVGSAGTRLK
-347 LSSTVGIETGMTISG
+347 LSSTVGIENGMSISG
-362 TGFSTQTVSSILN
+362 TGFTTQTVSSVLN
-375 ATVIILS
+375 ATVVILS
-382 AAPST
+382 AAPGI
-387 TPSGTITFRVPYGSG
+387 TPSGTITFTAPYGSG

-416 RNIWTLNTSQTL
+416 RNIWTLSTSQTL

-438 ATTHPIT
+438 TTRHTIT
-445 QYDTFANTIRTN
+445 QYDTFANTLRTN

-486 NTTIKSTIR
+486 NTTIRNTIR

-518 SRTGSTARAQDLAWT
+518 SRTGSTSRAQDLAWT
-533 TLLTT
+533 TLLSN

-552 VGALNGTNFYRLTS
+552 VGTLNGQNFYRLTS
-566 TFQEWTFTSYSSPYT
+566 IFQEWTSTSYSSPYT
-581 ANKWSITARC
+581 ANRWRITARC
-591 RDVANNSLGTSA
+591 RDVADNSLGTSA

-613 GYVDPGNFPL
+613 GYVDPGNYFL
-623 DVPQD
+623 DSPQD

-635 ISLTVTTLEATGILQ
+635 ISLTVSTLEATGVLQ
-650 PSGAGTFVV
+650 PAGSGTFAV

>member
-1 MTVNAKIAKA
+1 MSVNSKIRKT

-36 VRSSAVDESNKVT
+36 VRSSAVDEDSKVT
-49 VNEWGNLYYDIVN
+49 VNEWGNLYYDILN
-62 CFVHQTGAGPASA
+62 CYVHQTGSGPASPSS
-75 TLAVDGSVIKHST
+75 AVDGDIIKSDN

-106 VASGML
+106 VTSGML
-112 AVGQTISGTGIVGT
+112 AVGQRISGTGIVGT
-126 PVITAASGPLTVTVT
+126 PVITAASGPLTVTVS
-141 HSAVSPPTVTGTGP
+141 HSTVSPPTVTGVGP
-155 YSVTYTIPV
+155 YSVTYTIPT
-164 EPLAPP
+164 EPISPP
-170 VALVTGAATTGAATS
+170 VAVTS
-185 TTNPP
+185 IP
-190 VAGGISYVIAGN
+190 VTGGISYVIAGN
-202 SNPTFNGTFIA
+202 SNATFNGTFIA
-213 SASTT
+213 TASTT
-218 TSITLRYQNDPLRTV
+218 TSITLRYQNDPLRRV

-261 GIFTGKSIFY
+261 GIYIGKSIFY
-271 LTASDYNTA
+271 LTVSDYNTA
-280 ITSGRFSIGDGISG
+280 VTSGSFSIGDGISG

-321 TINNSFS
+321 TVNNSFS
-328 ATQSGTVL
+328 STQSGTVS
-336 LSVGSADTRLK
+336 LSVGSAGTRLK
-347 LSSTVGIETGMTISG
+347 LSSTAGIETGMTISG

-387 TPSGTITFRVPYGSG
+387 TPSGAITFSVPYGSG

-428 SSRSLTAENT
+428 SSRSLTAENI
-438 ATTHPIT
+438 TTPYPIT
-445 QYDTFANTIRTN
+445 QYDTFANTIVAN

-486 NTTIKSTIR
+486 NTTIRSTIR

-546 NKPTIG
+546 NKPTTG
-552 VGALNGTNFYRLTS
+552 VGTLNGQNFYRLTN

-608 SEWID
+608 SLWID
-613 GYVDPGNFPL
+613 GYVDPGSMFL
-623 DVPQD
+623 DVPND

-635 ISLTVTTLEATGILQ
+635 ISLTVSTLEATGILQ
-650 PSGAGTFVV
+650 PVGTGAFAV
-659 ESPIVTIS
+659 ESPIVTVS

>member
-1 MTVNAKIAKA
+1 MTVNAIIVKA
-11 DYNTIR
+11 DYNTVR
-17 TKVVDVLG
+17 TKVTDVLG
-25 VGSIDYGYGQT
+25 VGSIDKGYGQT
-36 VRSSAVDESNKVT
+36 VRSSAVDESNRVT

-62 CFVHQTGAGPASA
+62 CFVHQTGSGPASA

-126 PVITAASGPLTVTVT
+126 PVITAESGPLTVTVT
-141 HSAVSPPTVTGTGP
+141 HSTVSPPTVTGVGP
-155 YSVTYTIPV
+155 YSVTYTIPT
-164 EPLAPP
+164 EPIAPP
-170 VALVTGAATTGAATS
+170 VAVTS
-185 TTNPP
+185 IP
-190 VAGGISYVIAGN
+190 VTGGISYVIAGN
-202 SNPTFNGTFIA
+202 SNATFNGTFIA
-213 SASTT
+213 TASTT
-218 TSITLRYQNDPLRTV
+218 TSITLRYQNDPLRRV

-248 YDAAGGLSAVGPN
+248 YDAAGSLSAVGPN
-261 GIFTGKSIFY
+261 GIFIGKSIFY
-271 LTASDYNTA
+271 LTVSDYNTA
-280 ITSGRFSIGDGISG
+280 TTSGRFSIGDGISG

-321 TINNSFS
+321 TVNNSFS
-328 ATQSGTVL
+328 ATQSGTVSF
-336 LSVGSADTRLK
+336 SVGSAGTRLK
-347 LSSTVGIETGMTISG
+347 LSSTIGIETGMTISG

-382 AAPST
+382 AAPGI
-387 TPSGTITFRVPYGSG
+387 TPSGAITFSVPYGSG

-428 SSRSLTAENT
+428 SARSLTAENST
-438 ATTHPIT
+438 TTHPII
-445 QYDTFANTIRTN
+445 QYDTFANTIVAN

-468 TTKGT
+468 TTKGA

-480 TYGASW
+480 TYGDSW
-486 NTTIKSTIR
+486 NTTIRSTIR

-546 NKPTIG
+546 NKPTTG
-552 VGALNGTNFYRLTS
+552 LGALNGGNFYRLTS
-566 TFQEWTFTSYSSPYT
+566 TFQEWTFTSFSSPYT

-591 RDVANNSLGTSA
+591 RDVADNSLGTSA

-613 GYVDPGNFPL
+613 GYIDPGNLPS
-623 DVPQD
+623 DIPND

-635 ISLTVTTLEATGILQ
+635 ISLTVTTLEATGVLQ
-650 PSGAGTFVV
+650 PAGAGNFVV
-659 ESPIVTIS
+659 ESPTVTVS

>member
-1 MTVNAKIAKA
+1 MSVNSKIRQS

-36 VRSSAVDESNKVT
+36 VRSSAVDGSNKVT
-49 VNEWGNLYYDIVN
+49 VNEWSNLYFDIVN
-62 CFVHQTGAGPASA
+62 CYVHQTGAAPPSPVFAAEGN
-75 TLAVDGSVIKHST
+75 VIKHST
-88 DITTI
+88 DITAI
-93 TAERS
+93 TAARS
-98 GTNLLVYQ
+98 GTSLLVYQ
-106 VASGML
+106 VSSGML
-112 AVGQTISGTGIVGT
+112 AVGQTISGAGIVGT
-126 PVITAASGPLTVTVT
+126 PVITAASGPLTVTVS
-141 HSAVSPPTVTGTGP
+141 HSAVSPPTVTGVGP
-155 YSVTYTIPV
+155 YSVTYTIPT
-164 EPLAPP
+164 EPIAPP
-170 VALVTGAATTGAATS
+170 IAVTS
-185 TTNPP
+185 TTLPP
-190 VAGGISYVIAGN
+190 VTGGISYVIAGN
-202 SNPTFNGTFIA
+202 SNATFNGTFIA
-213 SASTT
+213 TASTT
-218 TSITLRYQNDPLRTV
+218 TSITLRYQNDPLRRV
-233 SPTYATNLSVTARAV
+233 SPTCATNLSVTARAV
-248 YDAAGGLSAVGPN
+248 YDAAGALSAVGPN
-261 GIFTGKSIFY
+261 GIFIGKSIFY
-271 LTASDYNTA
+271 LTVSDYNTA
-280 ITSGRFSIGDGISG
+280 VNSGRFSIGDGISG
-294 TGIPSNTHIT
+294 TGIPLNTHIT

-311 VIGSDEYYAI
+311 VIGSDEYYAV

-328 ATQSGTVL
+328 ATQSGTVS

-362 TGFSTQTVSSILN
+362 TGFTTQTVSSILN
-375 ATVIILS
+375 ETVIILS
-382 AAPST
+382 AVPGT
-387 TPSGTITFRVPYGSG
+387 TPSGTITFSAPYGSG

-428 SSRSLTAENT
+428 SAGSLTAENT
-438 ATTHPIT
+438 TTTHPNT

-486 NTTIKSTIR
+486 NTTIRSTIR
-495 VQFTSAANARHFFN
+495 VQFTSAANARYFFN

-552 VGALNGTNFYRLTS
+552 VGALNGQNFYRLTS
-566 TFQEWTFTSYSSPYT
+566 SFQEWTSTSYSSPYT
-581 ANKWSITARC
+581 ANRWRITARC
-591 RDVANNSLGTSA
+591 RDVADNSLGTSA

-613 GYVDPGNFPL
+613 GYVDPGNYFL
-623 DVPQD
+623 DVPND
-628 VDKVTGT
+628 EDKVTGT
-635 ISLTVTTLEATGILQ
+635 ISLTVTTLEATGVLQ
-650 PSGAGTFVV
+650 PAGAGTFAV

>member
-1 MTVNAKIAKA
+1 
-11 DYNTIR
+11 
-17 TKVVDVLG
+17 
-25 VGSIDYGYGQT
+25 
-36 VRSSAVDESNKVT
+36 
-49 VNEWGNLYYDIVN
+49 
-62 CFVHQTGAGPASA
+62 
-75 TLAVDGSVIKHST
+75 VIKHST

-106 VASGML
+106 VTSGML

-126 PVITAASGPLTVTVT
+126 PVITAASGPLTVTVS
-141 HSAVSPPTVTGTGP
+141 HSTVSPPTVTGVGP
-155 YSVTYTIPV
+155 YSVTYTIPT
-164 EPLAPP
+164 EPISPP
-170 VALVTGAATTGAATS
+170 VAVTS
-185 TTNPP
+185 IP
-190 VAGGISYVIAGN
+190 VTGGISYVIAGN
-202 SNPTFNGTFIA
+202 SNATFNGTFIA
-213 SASTT
+213 TASTT

-261 GIFTGKSIFY
+261 GIYIGKSIFY
-271 LTASDYNTA
+271 LTVSDYNTA
-280 ITSGRFSIGDGISG
+280 VTSGSFSIGDGISG

-321 TINNSFS
+321 TVNNSFS
-328 ATQSGTVL
+328 STQSGTVS
-336 LSVGSADTRLK
+336 LSVGSAGTRLK
-347 LSSTVGIETGMTISG
+347 LSSTAGIETGMTISG

-387 TPSGTITFRVPYGSG
+387 TPSGAITFSVPYGSG

-428 SSRSLTAENT
+428 SSRSLTAENI
-438 ATTHPIT
+438 TTPYPIT
-445 QYDTFANTIRTN
+445 QYDTFANTIVAN

-486 NTTIKSTIR
+486 NTTIRSTIR

-552 VGALNGTNFYRLTS
+552 VGTLNGQNFYRLTN

-613 GYVDPGNFPL
+613 GYVDPGSMFL
-623 DVPQD
+623 DVPND

-635 ISLTVTTLEATGILQ
+635 ISLTVSTLEATGILQ
-650 PSGAGTFVV
+650 PVGTGAFAV
-659 ESPIVTIS
+659 ESPIVTVS

>member
-1 MTVNAKIAKA
+1 MTVNAIIVKA
-11 DYNTIR
+11 DYNTVR
-17 TKVVDVLG
+17 TKVTDVLG

-36 VRSSAVDESNKVT
+36 VRSSAVDEDSKVT
-49 VNEWGNLYYDIVN
+49 VNEWGNLYYDILN
-62 CFVHQTGAGPASA
+62 CYVHQTGSGPASPSS
-75 TLAVDGSVIKHST
+75 AVDGDIIKSDN

-106 VASGML
+106 VTSGML
-112 AVGQTISGTGIVGT
+112 AVGQGISGTGIVGT
-126 PVITAASGPLTVTVT
+126 PVITAASGPLTVTVS
-141 HSAVSPPTVTGTGP
+141 HSTVSPPTVTGVGP
-155 YSVTYTIPV
+155 YSVTYTIPT
-164 EPLAPP
+164 EPISPP
-170 VALVTGAATTGAATS
+170 VAVTS
-185 TTNPP
+185 IP
-190 VAGGISYVIAGN
+190 VTGGISYVIAGN
-202 SNPTFNGTFIA
+202 SNATFNGTFIA
-213 SASTT
+213 TASTT
-218 TSITLRYQNDPLRTV
+218 TSITLRYQNDPLRRV

-261 GIFTGKSIFY
+261 GIYIGKSIFY
-271 LTASDYNTA
+271 LTVSDYNTA
-280 ITSGRFSIGDGISG
+280 VTSGSFSIGDGISG

-321 TINNSFS
+321 TVNNSFS
-328 ATQSGTVL
+328 STQSGTVS
-336 LSVGSADTRLK
+336 LSVGSAGTRLK
-347 LSSTVGIETGMTISG
+347 LSSTAGIETGMTISG

-387 TPSGTITFRVPYGSG
+387 TPSGAITFSVPYGSG

-428 SSRSLTAENT
+428 SSRSLTAENI
-438 ATTHPIT
+438 TTPYPIT
-445 QYDTFANTIRTN
+445 QYDTFANTIVAN

-486 NTTIKSTIR
+486 NTTIRSTIR

-552 VGALNGTNFYRLTS
+552 VGTLNGQNFYRLTN

-613 GYVDPGNFPL
+613 GYVDPGSMFL
-623 DVPQD
+623 DVPND

-650 PSGAGTFVV
+650 PVGTGAFAV
-659 ESPIVTIS
+659 ESPIVTVS

>member
-1 MTVNAKIAKA
+1 MSVNSKIRKT

-36 VRSSAVDESNKVT
+36 VRSSAVDEDSKVT
-49 VNEWGNLYYDIVN
+49 VNEWGNLYYDILN
-62 CFVHQTGAGPASA
+62 CYVHQTGSGPASPSS
-75 TLAVDGSVIKHST
+75 AVDGDIIKSDN

-106 VASGML
+106 VTSGML
-112 AVGQTISGTGIVGT
+112 AVGQGILGTGIVGT
-126 PVITAASGPLTVTVT
+126 PVITAASGPLTVTVS
-141 HSAVSPPTVTGTGP
+141 HSTVSPPTVTGVGP
-155 YSVTYTIPV
+155 YSVTYTIPT
-164 EPLAPP
+164 EPISPP
-170 VALVTGAATTGAATS
+170 VAVTS
-185 TTNPP
+185 IP
-190 VAGGISYVIAGN
+190 VTGGISYVIAGN
-202 SNPTFNGTFIA
+202 SNATFNGTFIA
-213 SASTT
+213 TASTT

-261 GIFTGKSIFY
+261 GIYIGKSIFY
-271 LTASDYNTA
+271 LTVSDYNTA
-280 ITSGRFSIGDGISG
+280 VTSGSFSIGDGISG

-321 TINNSFS
+321 TVNNSFS
-328 ATQSGTVL
+328 STQSGTVS
-336 LSVGSADTRLK
+336 LSVGSAGTRLK
-347 LSSTVGIETGMTISG
+347 LSSTAGIETGMTISG

-387 TPSGTITFRVPYGSG
+387 TPSGAITFSVPYGSG

-428 SSRSLTAENT
+428 SSRSLTAENI
-438 ATTHPIT
+438 TTPYPIT
-445 QYDTFANTIRTN
+445 QYDTFANTIVAN

-468 TTKGT
+468 ITKGT

-486 NTTIKSTIR
+486 NTTIRSTIR

-552 VGALNGTNFYRLTS
+552 VGTLNGQNFYRLTN

-613 GYVDPGNFPL
+613 GYVDPGSMFL
-623 DVPQD
+623 DVPND

-650 PSGAGTFVV
+650 PVGTGAFAV
-659 ESPIVTIS
+659 ESPIVTVS

>member
-112 AVGQTISGTGIVGT
+112 AVDQTISGTGIVGT

-185 TTNPP
+185 TTSPP

-375 ATVIILS
+375 ATIIILS

-457 RFNVGA
+457 RFDVGA

>member
-1 MTVNAKIAKA
+1 MTVNAIIRRV

-36 VRSSAVDESNKVT
+36 VRSSAVNEGNKVT

-62 CFVHQTGAGPASA
+62 CYVHQTAAGPTSPVIP
-75 TLAVDGSVIKHST
+75 VDGDTIKSDT
-88 DITTI
+88 DVTII
-93 TAERS
+93 TAARS
-98 GTNLLVYQ
+98 GTSLIVYQ
-106 VASGML
+106 VTSGML
-112 AVGQTISGTGIVGT
+112 AVGQTISGSGIVGT

-141 HSAVSPPTVTGTGP
+141 HSTVSPPTVTGTGP

-170 VALVTGAATTGAATS
+170 VVLVTGAATTGAAASTS
-185 TTNPP
+185 APP
-190 VAGGISYVIAGN
+190 VTGGISYVIAGN

-218 TSITLRYQNDPLRTV
+218 TSITLRYQNDPLRRV
-233 SPTYATNLSVTARAV
+233 SPTFEGGIAIGASSVYNAI
-248 YDAAGGLSAVGPN
+248 GGLDSAGPN
-261 GIFTGKSIFY
+261 GLFIGKNIFY
-271 LTASDYNTA
+271 LSLANYNTV
-280 ITSGRFSIGDGISG
+280 ITTGLFSIGDGVAG
-294 TGIPSNTHIT
+294 TGIPPNTFIT
-304 AIASAKT
+304 NIASEKT
-311 VIGSDEYYAI
+311 VIGSGEYYAI
-321 TINNSFS
+321 TLNNNFS
-328 ATQSGTVL
+328 STEVGMLPIT
-336 LSVGSADTRLK
+336 VGSAGTRLK
-347 LSSTVGIETGMTISG
+347 LSSTLGIEAGMSISG
-362 TGFSTQTVSSILN
+362 TGFTTQTVSSVLN
-375 ATVIILS
+375 ATIVILS

-387 TPSGTITFRVPYGSG
+387 TPSGTITFSVPYGSG

-428 SSRSLTAENT
+428 ASRSLTAENT
-438 ATTHPIT
+438 TTRHPIT
-445 QYDTFANTIRTN
+445 QYDGFANTIVAN

-486 NTTIKSTIR
+486 NSTIRSTIR
-495 VQFTSAANARHFFN
+495 VQFSSAANARYFFN

-533 TLLTT
+533 NLLTT

-546 NKPTIG
+546 NKPTAG
-552 VGALNGTNFYRLTS
+552 VGTLNGQNFYRLTS
-566 TFQEWTFTSYSSPYT
+566 TFQEWTSTSYSSPYT
-581 ANKWSITARC
+581 ANRWRITARC
-591 RDVANNSLGTSA
+591 RDVANNNLGTSA

-613 GYVDPGNFPL
+613 GYVDPGDYFL

-628 VDKVTGT
+628 VDKVIGT
-635 ISLTVTTLEATGILQ
+635 ISLTVSTLEATGILQ
-650 PSGAGTFVV
+650 PTGTGSFAV

>member
-1 MTVNAKIAKA
+1 MSVNSKIRKT

-36 VRSSAVDESNKVT
+36 VRSSAVDEDSKVT
-49 VNEWGNLYYDIVN
+49 VNEWGNLYYDILN
-62 CFVHQTGAGPASA
+62 CYVHQTGSGPASPSS
-75 TLAVDGSVIKHST
+75 AVDGDIIKSDN

-106 VASGML
+106 VTSGML
-112 AVGQTISGTGIVGT
+112 AVGQGILGTGIVGT
-126 PVITAASGPLTVTVT
+126 PVITAASGPLTVTVS
-141 HSAVSPPTVTGTGP
+141 HSTVSPPTVTGVGP
-155 YSVTYTIPV
+155 YSVTYTIPT
-164 EPLAPP
+164 EPISPP
-170 VALVTGAATTGAATS
+170 VAVTS
-185 TTNPP
+185 IP
-190 VAGGISYVIAGN
+190 VTGGISYVIAGN
-202 SNPTFNGTFIA
+202 SNATFNGTFIA
-213 SASTT
+213 TASTT

-261 GIFTGKSIFY
+261 GIYIGKSIFY
-271 LTASDYNTA
+271 LTVSDYNTA
-280 ITSGRFSIGDGISG
+280 VTSGSFSIGDGISG

-321 TINNSFS
+321 TVNNSFS
-328 ATQSGTVL
+328 STQSGTVS
-336 LSVGSADTRLK
+336 LSVGSAGTRLK
-347 LSSTVGIETGMTISG
+347 LSSTAGIETGMTISG

-387 TPSGTITFRVPYGSG
+387 TPSGAITFSVPYGSG

-428 SSRSLTAENT
+428 SSRSLTAENI
-438 ATTHPIT
+438 TTPYPIT
-445 QYDTFANTIRTN
+445 QYDTFANTIVAN

-486 NTTIKSTIR
+486 NTTIRSTIR

-552 VGALNGTNFYRLTS
+552 VGTLNGQNFYRLTN

-613 GYVDPGNFPL
+613 GYVDPGSMFL
-623 DVPQD
+623 DVPND

-650 PSGAGTFVV
+650 PVGTGAFAV
-659 ESPIVTIS
+659 ESPIVTVS

>member
-1 MTVNAKIAKA
+1 MTVNAKIVKA

-36 VRSSAVDESNKVT
+36 VRSSAVDESNRVT
-49 VNEWGNLYYDIVN
+49 VNEWGNLYYDILN
-62 CFVHQTGAGPASA
+62 CYVHQTGAAPPSPVSVA
-75 TLAVDGSVIKHST
+75 DGDVIKHST
-88 DITTI
+88 DVTTI
-93 TAERS
+93 TAARS
-98 GTNLLVYQ
+98 GTSLLVYQ
-106 VASGML
+106 VTSGML
-112 AVGQTISGTGIVGT
+112 AVGQTISGAGIVGT
-126 PVITAASGPLTVTVT
+126 PAITAASGPLTVTVS
-141 HSAVSPPTVTGTGP
+141 HSAISPPTVTGVGP
-155 YSVTYTIPV
+155 YSVTYTIPT
-164 EPLAPP
+164 EPIAPP
-170 VALVTGAATTGAATS
+170 VSVTS
-185 TTNPP
+185 TTSPP
-190 VAGGISYVIAGN
+190 VTGGISYVIAGN
-202 SNPTFNGTFIA
+202 SNATFNGTFIA
-213 SASTT
+213 TASTT
-218 TSITLRYQNDPLRTV
+218 TSITLRYQNDPLRRVT
-233 SPTYATNLSVTARAV
+233 PTYATNLSVTARAV
-248 YDAAGGLSAVGPN
+248 YDAAGALSAVGPN
-261 GIFTGKSIFY
+261 GIFIGKSIFY
-271 LTASDYNTA
+271 LTVSDYNTA
-280 ITSGRFSIGDGISG
+280 VNSGRFSIGDGISG
-294 TGIPSNTHIT
+294 TGIPLNTHIT

-311 VIGSDEYYAI
+311 VIGSTEYYAI

-328 ATQSGTVL
+328 TTQSGTVS

-362 TGFSTQTVSSILN
+362 TGFTTQTVSSVLN
-375 ATVIILS
+375 ETVIILS
-382 AAPST
+382 AAPGT
-387 TPSGTITFRVPYGSG
+387 TPSGTITFSVPYGSG

-428 SSRSLTAENT
+428 SAGSLTAENT
-438 ATTHPIT
+438 TTAHPNT
-445 QYDTFANTIRTN
+445 QYDTFANTIVAN

-486 NTTIKSTIR
+486 STTIRSTIR

-552 VGALNGTNFYRLTS
+552 VGALNGQNFYRLTS
-566 TFQEWTFTSYSSPYT
+566 SFQEWTSTSYSSPYT
-581 ANKWSITARC
+581 ANRWIITARC

-635 ISLTVTTLEATGILQ
+635 ISLTVSTLEATGVLQ
-650 PSGAGTFVV
+650 PAGAGTFAV

>member
-1 MTVNAKIAKA
+1 MSVNSKIRKT

-49 VNEWGNLYYDIVN
+49 INEWGNLYFDIVN
-62 CFVHQTGAGPASA
+62 CYVHQTGAAPPSPVSVA
-75 TLAVDGSVIKHST
+75 DGDVIKHST
-88 DITTI
+88 DVTAI
-93 TAERS
+93 TAARS
-98 GTNLLVYQ
+98 GTSLLVYQ
-106 VASGML
+106 VTSGML
-112 AVGQTISGTGIVGT
+112 AVGQTISGAGIVGT
-126 PVITAASGPLTVTVT
+126 PVITAASGPLTVTVS
-141 HSAVSPPTVTGTGP
+141 HSAISPPTVTGVGP
-155 YSVTYTIPV
+155 YSVTYTIPT
-164 EPLAPP
+164 EPIAPP
-170 VALVTGAATTGAATS
+170 RSFTS
-185 TTNPP
+185 TTSPP
-190 VAGGISYVIAGN
+190 VTGGISYVIAGN
-202 SNPTFNGTFIA
+202 SNATFNGTFIA
-213 SASTT
+213 TASTT
-218 TSITLRYQNDPLRTV
+218 TSITLRYQNDPLRRVT
-233 SPTYATNLSVTARAV
+233 PTCATNLSVTARAV
-248 YDAAGGLSAVGPN
+248 YDAAGALSAVGPN
-261 GIFTGKSIFY
+261 GIFIGKSIFY
-271 LTASDYNTA
+271 LTVSDYITA
-280 ITSGRFSIGDGISG
+280 VNSGLFSIGDGISG
-294 TGIPSNTHIT
+294 TGIPLNTHIT

-311 VIGSDEYYAI
+311 VIGSTEYYAI

-328 ATQSGTVL
+328 ATQSGTVS

-362 TGFSTQTVSSILN
+362 TGFTTQTVSSVLN
-375 ATVIILS
+375 ETVIILS
-382 AAPST
+382 AAPGT
-387 TPSGTITFRVPYGSG
+387 TPSGIITFSAPYGSG

-428 SSRSLTAENT
+428 SAGSLTAENT
-438 ATTHPIT
+438 TTAHPNT
-445 QYDTFANTIRTN
+445 QYDTFANTIVSN
-457 RFNVGA
+457 RFNVDA
-463 GQSFT
+463 SQSFT

-486 NTTIKSTIR
+486 NTTIRSTIR
-495 VQFTSAANARHFFN
+495 VQFTSAANARYFFN

-518 SRTGSTARAQDLAWT
+518 SRTGSTSRAQDLAWT

-552 VGALNGTNFYRLTS
+552 VGALNGQNFYRLTS
-566 TFQEWTFTSYSSPYT
+566 SFQEWTSTSYSSPYT
-581 ANKWSITARC
+581 ANRWRITARC
-591 RDVANNSLGTSA
+591 RDVADNGLGTSA

-613 GYVDPGNFPL
+613 GYVDPGSMFL
-623 DVPQD
+623 DVPND
-628 VDKVTGT
+628 EDKVTGT
-635 ISLTVTTLEATGILQ
+635 ISLTVSTLEATGVLQ
-650 PSGAGTFVV
+650 PAGAGTFAV

>member
-1 MTVNAKIAKA
+1 
-11 DYNTIR
+11 
-17 TKVVDVLG
+17 
-25 VGSIDYGYGQT
+25 
-36 VRSSAVDESNKVT
+36 
-49 VNEWGNLYYDIVN
+49 
-62 CFVHQTGAGPASA
+62 
-75 TLAVDGSVIKHST
+75 
-88 DITTI
+88 
-93 TAERS
+93 
-98 GTNLLVYQ
+98 
-106 VASGML
+106 
-112 AVGQTISGTGIVGT
+112 
-126 PVITAASGPLTVTVT
+126 
-141 HSAVSPPTVTGTGP
+141 
-155 YSVTYTIPV
+155 
-164 EPLAPP
+164 
-170 VALVTGAATTGAATS
+170 
-185 TTNPP
+185 
-190 VAGGISYVIAGN
+190 
-202 SNPTFNGTFIA
+202 
-213 SASTT
+213 
-218 TSITLRYQNDPLRTV
+218 
-233 SPTYATNLSVTARAV
+233 
-248 YDAAGGLSAVGPN
+248 
-261 GIFTGKSIFY
+261 
-271 LTASDYNTA
+271 
-280 ITSGRFSIGDGISG
+280 
-294 TGIPSNTHIT
+294 
-304 AIASAKT
+304 
-311 VIGSDEYYAI
+311 
-321 TINNSFS
+321 
-328 ATQSGTVL
+328 
-336 LSVGSADTRLK
+336 
-347 LSSTVGIETGMTISG
+347 MTISG
-362 TGFSTQTVSSILN
+362 TGFTTQTVSSILN
-375 ATVIILS
+375 ETVIILS
-382 AAPST
+382 AAPGT
-387 TPSGTITFRVPYGSG
+387 TPSGTITFSVPYGSG

-428 SSRSLTAENT
+428 SAGSLTAENT
-438 ATTHPIT
+438 TTNHPNT
-445 QYDTFANTIRTN
+445 QYDTFANTIVAN

-486 NTTIKSTIR
+486 STTIRSTIR

-546 NKPTIG
+546 NKPTTG
-552 VGALNGTNFYRLTS
+552 VGTLNGQNFYRLTS

>member
-1 MTVNAKIAKA
+1 MTVNAKIRKV
-11 DYNTIR
+11 DYNNIR
-17 TKVVDVLG
+17 TKVTDVLG

-36 VRSSAVDESNKVT
+36 VRSSAVDERNKVT

-62 CFVHQTGAGPASA
+62 CYVHQTGAGPASPVSTTAGDTIKSDVDA
-75 TLAVDGSVIKHST
+75 TV
-88 DITTI
+88 I
-93 TAERS
+93 TAARS
-98 GTNLLVYQ
+98 GTSLIVYQ
-106 VASGML
+106 VTSGML
-112 AVGQTISGTGIVGT
+112 AVGQTISGSGIVGT
-126 PVITAASGPLTVTVT
+126 PVITAASGPLTATVT

-170 VALVTGAATTGAATS
+170 VALVTGAATTGAAASTS
-185 TTNPP
+185 SPP

-218 TSITLRYQNDPLRTV
+218 TSVTLRYQNDPLRRV
-233 SPTYATNLSVTARAV
+233 SPTHEGGVIVGGQPV
-248 YDAAGGLSAVGPN
+248 YNAGGSLDSAGPN
-261 GIFTGKSIFY
+261 GLFIGKNIFY
-271 LTASDYNTA
+271 LSLANYNIA
-280 ITSGRFSIGDGISG
+280 ITSGLFSIGDGVSG
-294 TGIPSNTHIT
+294 TGIPPNTFIT
-304 AIASAKT
+304 NIASEKT
-311 VIGSDEYYAI
+311 VIGAVEYYAI
-321 TINNSFS
+321 TLNNNFS
-328 ATQSGTVL
+328 STVSG
-336 LSVGSADTRLK
+336 LSAITVGSAGTRLK
-347 LSSTVGIETGMTISG
+347 LSSTVGIEAGMSISG
-362 TGFSTQTVSSILN
+362 TGFTTQTVSSVLN
-375 ATVIILS
+375 ATVVILS

-387 TPSGTITFRVPYGSG
+387 TPSGTITFSVPYGSG

-407 SSPTSNPWG
+407 ASPTSNPWG
-416 RNIWTLNTSQTL
+416 RNVWTLSTSQTL
-428 SSRSLTAENT
+428 ASRSLTAENS
-438 ATTHPIT
+438 TTRHPIT
-445 QYDTFANTIRTN
+445 QYDDFANTIVAN

-486 NTTIKSTIR
+486 NTTIRSTIR
-495 VQFTSAANARHFFN
+495 VRFSSAANARHFFN

-518 SRTGSTARAQDLAWT
+518 SRSGSTARAQDLAWT

-546 NKPTIG
+546 NKPTVG

-581 ANKWSITARC
+581 ANKWRITARC
-591 RDVANNSLGTSA
+591 RDVADNSLGTSA

-613 GYVDPGNFPL
+613 GYVDPGNYYL

-635 ISLTVTTLEATGILQ
+635 ISLTVSTLEATGILQ
-650 PSGAGTFVV
+650 PVGTGTFAV